1 MDSPK
6 FPTQREIFLAEMEC
20 AVPWHKLR
28 ALVEPIYANPFR
40 RRPHQIE
47 LNRLLRI
54 FFLQRWY
61 RLTDAAVRESICDS
75 SAMRAF
81 VCLKPDAVPNEEEIG
96 RFGHLLDECGLTEV
110 VIHAA
115 ERHLRSLG
123 VAVAAGAVMDAAL
136 IRTSNAHAQ
145 APYARFIDT
154 AGVAG

>member
-1 MDSPK
+1 MDNHK
-6 FPTQREIFLAEMEC
+6 LPTQREIFLAEMEC
-20 AVPWHKLR
+20 TVPWHKLR
-28 ALVEPIYANPFR
+28 ALIEPVYANPFR

-47 LNRLLRI
+47 LSRLLRI

-81 VCLKPDAVPNEEEIG
+81 VCLSADAVPNEAEIRKFG
-96 RFGHLLDECGLTEV
+96 RMLDECGLTEV
-110 VIHAA
+110 VVHTA

-123 VAVAAGAVMDAAL
+123 IAVAPGAVIDAAL
-136 IRTSNAHAQ
+136 ISTSNAHAQ